1 MKKINKSKLFY
12 LIIFIIL
19 LLICYFFPYTGDDW
33 AWGTNIGVER
43 LLSGFKDYNGRYLG
57 NLMVLLLTRSRILR
71 AIIMSIT
78 LFVIPLLISRIVS
91 NKQDKINKNI
101 YLSTLLILLIPTSI
115 FQQSI
120 SWTSGFCN
128 YVFPIVFILIYLLIN
143 KEIKSKKQ
151 NNNLKL
157 SFICFILGFVS
168 TLFIEH
174 MTIYAIILAIFLVF
188 YNFIIEKKF
197 KTCNVSFL
205 IGVLIGAAIM
215 FSNGAYVNVLNSADT
230 YRSVKT
236 SNPIFNIIS
245 SYFNT
250 ISNYLFTNNFILN
263 IFMSFISLKLLYDAL
278 KNENHKF
285 KKVFYKLLMFFYVS
299 FIIYSLFNNF
309 YLSLFGIYK
318 KYIDGL
324 ISLIF
329 LILSFV
335 MIIFTINSKE
345 KKQELLFYLISICL
359 ITGPLFF
366 VTPVGPRCFFPTY
379 IIFVLYITTFVDYI
393 SFSDKLIF
401 LIKTS
406 IVIMFLI
413 YIFIFVNVFIVDNK
427 RQKLIKNGGNS
438 EKLVLPKLPYESY
451 LWYANPTD
459 DVFVERFK
467 LFYNVDKDKFVEFN

>member
-78 LFVIPLLISRIVS
+78 LFVIPLLISRIVR
-91 NKQDKINKNI
+91 NKQDRINKNI

-128 YVFPIVFILIYLLIN
+128 YVFPIVFILTYLLIN

-245 SYFNT
+245 SYFDT

-263 IFMSFISLKLLYDAL
+263 IFISLVTLIIIYNAL
-278 KNENHKF
+278 KQENQKYKRMF
-285 KKVFYKLLMFFYVS
+285 LKVFAVFYIS

-309 YLSLFGIYK
+309 YSSLFGIYQ
-318 KYIDGL
+318 KYVDGFVSIL
-324 ISLIF
+324 F
-329 LILSFV
+329 LILSFIMV
-335 MIIFTINSKE
+335 ILTINNKE
-345 KKQELLFYLISICL
+345 KRHELLFYMVSICL

-366 VTPVGPRCFFPTY
+366 VTPVGPRCFFPVY
-379 IIFVLYITTFVDYI
+379 IVFVLYAITLTDYI
-393 SFSDKLIF
+393 SFSDKLVF
-401 LIKTS
+401 FMKVS
-406 IVIMFLI
+406 IVIILLI
-413 YIFIFVNVFIVDNK
+413 YLFI
-427 RQKLIKNGGNS
+427 
-438 EKLVLPKLPYESY
+438 Y
-451 LWYANPTD
+451 
-459 DVFVERFK
+459 
-467 LFYNVDKDKFVEFN
+467 FYKCIYC

>member
-1 MKKINKSKLFY
+1 MKKINKNKLFY
-12 LIIFIIL
+12 SIVFITL

-57 NLMVLLLTRSRILR
+57 NIMVLLLTRSRILR

-78 LFVIPLLISRIVS
+78 LFVIPLLISKIVS

-128 YVFPIVFILIYLLIN
+128 YVFPIVLILIYLLIN
-143 KEIKSKKQ
+143 KEIKLKKQ
-151 NNNLKL
+151 SSNLKL
-157 SFICFILGFVS
+157 SFICFMLGFAG

-174 MTIYAIILAIFLVF
+174 MTMYAIILAIFFVI
-188 YNFIIEKKF
+188 YNYMSEKKLNY
-197 KTCNVSFL
+197 CNVGFL
-205 IGVLIGAAIM
+205 LGTLVGFIIM
-215 FSNGAYVNVLNSADT
+215 FSNGAYANVLNSSDT
-230 YRSVKT
+230 YRSIKT
-236 SNPIFNIIS
+236 NNPIFNIAS
-245 SYFNT
+245 SYFDT

-379 IIFVLYITTFVDYI
+379 IIFVLYITTLVDYI